1 MSEMRMRWL
10 TGWVTHPSY
19 WVDVAIV
26 AALGAAVIFIVMAM
40 LGWR

>member
-10 TGWVTHPSY
+10 IGWVAHPSR

-26 AALGAAVIFIVMAM
+26 AALGAAVIFVVAAM
-40 LGWR
+40 LAWR